1 MSRRDDFILLA
12 LAASLAALP
21 AAAQQLVGSG
31 HDLDSNLRLGSGG
44 YNDVGRGAFEGRR
57 IYASEYQSVPYGARG
72 DYYNAFVDQ
81 RYNLHAS
88 GSPYTATYQAPPRWA
103 GSEMPAGAQ
112 RAGQGAG
119 EGPLAEAG
127 PMDMPGPVVLAEDQL
142 RLVSYGLGYY
152 LGQEMREGM
161 EVDGVEANTGM
172 VVLGFTD
179 GLLENNPIYP
189 EEELDD
195 ILEAVEHEMMARMVK
210 RRLDEDSEFSRQYEE
225 NLVHGREFHD
235 SFAEEEGVITLP
247 NGIQY
252 KVIVPGEGDSPF
264 NTDTVVINVKVKL
277 PDGTEVGSF
286 QNMEVKV
293 GETIEGGKQLLPLM
307 KLQAKWQAAI
317 PSQLAFGEA
326 GRPPTIGP
334 NQPILVEIELLGIK

>member
-1 MSRRDDFILLA
+1 
-12 LAASLAALP
+12 
-21 AAAQQLVGSG
+21 
-31 HDLDSNLRLGSGG
+31 
-44 YNDVGRGAFEGRR
+44 
-57 IYASEYQSVPYGARG
+57 
-72 DYYNAFVDQ
+72 
-81 RYNLHAS
+81 
-88 GSPYTATYQAPPRWA
+88 
-103 GSEMPAGAQ
+103 
-112 RAGQGAG
+112 
-119 EGPLAEAG
+119 
-127 PMDMPGPVVLAEDQL
+127 MDMPGPVVLAEDQL

-152 LGQEMREGM
+152 LGQEIRKGM
-161 EVDGVEANTGM
+161 ELDGIETDTGTI
-172 VVLGFTD
+172 VQGFTD
-179 GLLENNPIYP
+179 GLLENEPMYP
-189 EEELDD
+189 ERELDD
-195 ILEAVEHEMMARMVK
+195 ILEAVEREMMARMVQ

-225 NLVHGREFHD
+225 NLVRGREFHD
-235 SFAEEEGVITLP
+235 SFAQEEGVITLP

-277 PDGTEVGSF
+277 PDGTEIGSF